1 MTRPRPARTR
11 EELLGMLMRQL
22 HMHFSKQ
29 DQRIDG
35 LPPTILDN
43 YITTLKSLRDS
54 VSISLDERE
63 KILRTNPPP
72 GMYFQKPPDDDEDD
86 QPTEV
91 HIITDVQEPVLS
103 RATLNAI
110 QAEATRAHIVH
121 GDESMFGP
129 HNSARRL
136 AILLEEYGEAVEELD
151 YLVRSV
157 FLQMQLG
164 KAMGKVAHELTYDSA
179 ETIVKL
185 MVELNQVSAM
195 SASWYEVLRR
205 QLEGKPNGG

>member
-1 MTRPRPARTR
+1 MSRPFVRSSDPRDQLADIMRWADLIFDPAVHPEGTTAETLELSQVKLYVARIKPVR
-11 EELLGMLMRQL
+11 DAIYLGHEEG
-22 HMHFSKQ
+22 K
-29 DQRIDG
+29 
-35 LPPTILDN
+35 
-43 YITTLKSLRDS
+43 
-54 VSISLDERE
+54 E
-63 KILRTNPPP
+63 KLRTNPPHGLMP
-72 GMYFQKPPDDDEDD
+72 RPKGDGEPEGG
-86 QPTEV
+86 
-91 HIITDVQEPVLS
+91 IIDIQEPVLS
-103 RATLNAI
+103 KATLNAI

-121 GDESMFGP
+121 GNESMFGP

-205 QLEGKPNGG
+205 QLEGKPNGR